1 MAINYRIC
9 PYCNSKDVAKI
20 LYGYTSGDMIMSE
33 ATGKIKL
40 GGCLICLDYS
50 PEYYCN
56 SCQKEWTKED
66 AIYLAYE
73 KIKEIKISIGGY
85 HQGFQEF
92 HINLKDGRVCHK
104 PSLYEDDSLLIT
116 LSTKLLEK
124 FKNDLIGTSILN
136 WRRRYDNND
145 ILDGTQ
151 WEIVV
156 VRDGRN
162 IIRSGSNDYPKE
174 WENFCKIISEIS
186 GRDFS

>member
-1 MAINYRIC
+1 MSLPANEREG
-9 PYCNSKDVAKI
+9 SDRWLSAWAGGSLDVI
-20 LYGYTSGDMIMSE
+20 
-33 ATGKIKL
+33 TGTKSAEITT
-40 GGCLICLDYS
+40 
-50 PEYYCN
+50 
-56 SCQKEWTKED
+56 QK
-66 AIYLAYE
+66 

-151 WEIVV
+151 WEIVL